1 MPRPV
6 STVVELKCLPRTAEE
21 WCARLHSS
29 DVSASDRTAFEAWI
43 AASPGN
49 RASYELCALT
59 FAVSR
64 GLAGNAD
71 LRSRLALPQSG
82 VMPSSATGRGRLRQK
97 RTVAMAACAAG
108 LLAAVAVVLWRLM
121 APAYSSDV
129 GEQKLV
135 TLADGSTVQLNT
147 ATAIGVDLQP
157 QQRRV
162 TLRQGEAFFSVAPDP
177 SRPFI
182 VEAGDSEIRVIGT
195 KFNVR
200 IDDRG
205 VALVTV
211 LEGRVKVLNPHVGE
225 SRTAVRPA
233 IQDLSSGESAAV
245 APEVSAVR
253 VAAVNPAKLASWREG
268 RIYFDR
274 DPLSKVIEEINRY
287 SETRFVIHDPGV
299 SALTL
304 SGVFRTGDTDSVA
317 FALRES
323 YGLDTRRDGR
333 QIEIVRAAAG
343 PGGTD

>member
-1 MPRPV
+1 
-6 STVVELKCLPRTAEE
+6 
-21 WCARLHSS
+21 
-29 DVSASDRTAFEAWI
+29 
-43 AASPGN
+43 
-49 RASYELCALT
+49 
-59 FAVSR
+59 
-64 GLAGNAD
+64 
-71 LRSRLALPQSG
+71 
-82 VMPSSATGRGRLRQK
+82 
-97 RTVAMAACAAG
+97 
-108 LLAAVAVVLWRLM
+108 M

-225 SRTAVRPA
+225 ARTVARPA

-253 VAAVNPAKLASWREG
+253 IAAVNPAKLTSWREG

-287 SETRFVIHDPGV
+287 SETRFVIPDPGV
-299 SALTL
+299 GALTL

-323 YGLDTRRDGR
+323 YGLDIRRDGR

-343 PGGTD
+343 PGGAD